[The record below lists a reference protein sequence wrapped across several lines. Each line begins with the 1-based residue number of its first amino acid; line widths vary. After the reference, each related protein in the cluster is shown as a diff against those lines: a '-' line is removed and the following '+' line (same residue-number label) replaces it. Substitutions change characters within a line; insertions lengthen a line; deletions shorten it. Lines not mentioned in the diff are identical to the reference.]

1 MRLALG
7 IAILLILFLLSQNL
21 LRRRNIHRLNQQ
33 LSEILEN
40 FGTNELLRTSLP
52 DAAMNRFSEQV
63 NLLIQRYKLEQ
74 QRMQKNNDALRQE
87 VTNLSH
93 DLRTPLTSIKG
104 FTELLQR
111 DLSSAE
117 RQEYTELVLQKVIS
131 LNEMIEQFY
140 DLAKIES
147 ADIQLHYQ
155 EISLPQL
162 LAEAV
167 MPFQQDFEKRGLTIT
182 LEETNLNQ
190 KLLVDP
196 LYTKRIITNILQNCL
211 RYSRSFVKISGTL
224 TESGQ
229 FSLTFK
235 NDTDFPVPDSQKIFQ
250 RSYSADTSRSQG
262 QTGLGLYI
270 SRQLIEL
277 QGGKIAADYQQEIF
291 RISLTFAK
299 N

>member
-1 MRLALG
+1 MKLALG

-21 LRRRNIHRLNQQ
+21 LRRRNIRRLNQQ

-111 DLSSAE
+111 DLSSTE

-224 TESGQ
+224 EEPRQ

-235 NDTDFPVPDSQKIFQ
+235 NDTDFPVLDSQKIFQ

-270 SRQLIEL
+270 ARQLMEL

-291 RISLTFAK
+291 KISLTFAK